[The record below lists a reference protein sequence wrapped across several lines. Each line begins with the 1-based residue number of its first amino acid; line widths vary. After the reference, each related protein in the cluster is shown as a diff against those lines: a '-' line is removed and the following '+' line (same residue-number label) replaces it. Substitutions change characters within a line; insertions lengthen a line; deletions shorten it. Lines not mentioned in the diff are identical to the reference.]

1 MALRVVELIE
11 RKRDGG
17 KLTAEEIE
25 ALVLGYAKGEVPDY
39 QMAAFCMA
47 VVWRGMDTAE
57 TAALTSAMVGSGER
71 LDLSRFGRVVDKH
84 STGGVGDKTTLV
96 VGPLVA
102 ACGAPVAKMSGRGLG
117 FSGGTLDK
125 LESIAGYR
133 VDLSTAEFLAQL
145 GRIGIVVTGQTADLA
160 PADGLLYA
168 LRDTTGTVPSI
179 PLIAS
184 SVMSKK
190 IAAGAHAVVLDVK
203 VGRGAFMKDLAQ
215 ARALAKAM
223 VAIGVAHGLAVTC
236 ELTDMEQPLGRAVGN
251 SLEISEA
258 IAALRGEGP
267 PDLVRLARVAGA
279 EMLVRARRARDTR
292 AGLAKIDRALDDGS
306 GLAKFRELVAA
317 QGGDPEVVDD
327 RARLPRAPL
336 GRAARRGLD
345 ARSQHRHEVADGRVA
360 GGLDGRGGRRRRLRS
375 QKAEQLLAVRV
386 GVTRRGPR
394 RRQRGDE
401 ALGRLH
407 LALGDGEIRK
417 PGGQLLGAPN
427 LVREEERL
435 EGESLL
441 QGPDRDEVRLGAEHE
456 ATDADHSRGLHGAK
470 EEQVG
475 LLGAGAADRP
485 HVIALL
491 VEDGIDL
498 RQVHELLDRDRP
510 ASLRGDRGQ
519 LGLGDRHEVAARELD
534 APYDVI
540 GFDRPRRGRRSA
552 RNRSR
557 DGAGRPGRR
566 VIRHVRSGLRLV
578 RRGVLGPGDALVAHA
593 FARAPVVELETH
605 VLRLGP
611 GIGPHPAVHQA
622 EADAAPPY
630 RLSHLRPSHPRRRI
644 PRLD

>member
-17 KLTAEEIE
+17 KLSAEEIE
-25 ALVLGYAKGEVPDY
+25 ALVLGYTKGEVPDY

-47 VVWRGMDTAE
+47 VVWRGMDAAE

-203 VGRGAFMKDLAQ
+203 VGSGAFMKDLAQ

-279 EMLVRARRARDTR
+279 EMLVRARHARDTR

-317 QGGDPEVVDD
+317 QGGDPKVVDD
-327 RARLPRAPL
+327 RARLPRAPRVETL
-336 GRAARRGLD
+336 RAARTGYV
-345 ARSQHRHEVADGRVA
+345 AAIAADG
-360 GGLDGRGGRRRRLRS
+360 
-375 QKAEQLLAVRV
+375 V
-386 GVTRRGPR
+386 GI
-394 RRQRGDE
+394 
-401 ALGRLH
+401 A
-407 LALGDGEIRK
+407 
-417 PGGQLLGAPN
+417 
-427 LVREEERL
+427 
-435 EGESLL
+435 S
-441 QGPDRDEVRLGAEHE
+441 VRLGAGREKKG
-456 ATDADHSRGLHGAK
+456 DPIDHRTGIVLHAK
-470 EEQVG
+470 V
-475 LLGAGAADRP
+475 
-485 HVIALL
+485 
-491 VEDGIDL
+491 
-498 RQVHELLDRDRP
+498 
-510 ASLRGDRGQ
+510 GDRVERGQ
-519 LGLGDRHEVAARELD
+519 PYADVHVA
-534 APYDVI
+534 
-540 GFDRPRRGRRSA
+540 GK
-552 RNRSR
+552 
-557 DGAGRPGRR
+557 
-566 VIRHVRSGLRLV
+566 
-578 RRGVLGPGDALVAHA
+578 PGDADAIGMVRDAFRWSARRVA
-593 FARAPVVELETH
+593 
-605 VLRLGP
+605 
-611 GIGPHPAVHQA
+611 
-622 EADAAPPY
+622 
-630 RLSHLRPSHPRRRI
+630 PRRLILGRI
-644 PRLD
+644 ASRAD